1 MDNIFYI
8 KESLEIKIN
17 LLNKWLNGGIK
28 LRK

>member
-8 KESLEIKIN
+8 KELLEIKIN
-17 LLNKWLNGGIK
+17 LLNKGLNGGIK